1 MQNIGS
7 INAFSF
13 LTLDF
18 DQFNV
23 IAASAL
29 AQDEEFVVPE
39 EASKAQIKSAFT
51 KMLKKK
57 KTNKKI
63 LGSFIELIA

>member
-1 MQNIGS
+1 M
-7 INAFSF
+7 
-13 LTLDF
+13 
-18 DQFNV
+18 